1 MPTMIRLPRTL
12 AFVSVLVTCLGQSV
26 FGATDSPPAV
36 ALNRSRAAFLEGH
49 CLKCHGDK
57 AEEGVPRLDTIPYEL
72 ATLEAAERWQRVL
85 SVLNSG
91 EMPPAD
97 EPQPPAAEKT
107 EFLADLSAT
116 LVKARKALGD
126 QGRVGLLRRLNRR
139 EYVNT
144 IQDLLGIEP
153 DAASLPDD
161 KGTGTFDTIGSSLF
175 ISSDQL
181 EAYLAVARAAV
192 SAAVAEMRA
201 VAAPPEM
208 KRERRETE
216 VAYNTKLTN
225 SVRQLNATVAKLY
238 RWQLNDR
245 TPSLVE
251 MLGVRGPAPE
261 AEAKFVANRAPRD
274 FFYFTALLAMPKT
287 LEGSYL
293 GNAAYG
299 PHPSNEAIVIPKTA
313 PPGDY
318 VLRARLGTADAVL
331 DKKPVPKPGDPP
343 APPQFVEV
351 VMLEDGDAN
360 RPRVIAVEEVTGTL
374 DAPKEIEIRVHL
386 TPGSQRH
393 FAIREK
399 RFSDANAANFKHNQE
414 IVQGNA
420 IGDLPSIWCDWVEWE
435 GPAPS
440 PAMAAR
446 RLELL
451 GSADVPAK
459 TGAVAREVL
468 TRFAT
473 RAFRGVAP
481 DRRFMDRL
489 VTLQQQPRPTSS
501 DFFDSLVEPM
511 AIILSSPGFLYLN
524 EPLTAQAA
532 SDADRRLSDLE
543 LASRLAYLMWAG
555 PPDEPLV
562 AAARTGELRKPDVLA
577 AQIDRMVADPRSLR
591 FVTGFVHQW
600 LVIDRLDFF
609 QFDYKNYPGFDE
621 STREAARQE
630 VYRTCHLLLQQD
642 LDARRLLKNDFV
654 VVNSLLA
661 SYYGLTDGGKLV
673 TGMAYRKVSLPEK
686 SERGGLI
693 GMAAIL
699 AMGSNGSHTSP
710 VERGAWVL
718 RKLLNDPPPP
728 APANVPQ
735 LSRLDAK
742 KLTARE
748 RLLAHQEQPQCAQCH
763 RRIDPIGFGLEN
775 FDAAGLWRTVDTY
788 KPGEYLNK
796 DASGKLLVATYPI
809 DPAGALYGGPA
820 FADFF
825 ELRDRIAD
833 RGDGFLR
840 GLVENLYEYALGRP
854 VSFTDAEAIDGIV
867 AAAKADGGGFKSIV
881 KQLVATPEFQT
892 K

>member
-1 MPTMIRLPRTL
+1 MRTL
-12 AFVSVLVTCLGQSV
+12 AVVCLLVTCLGGSV
-26 FGATDSPPAV
+26 FAATDTAPAV
-36 ALNRSRAAFLEGH
+36 AFDRAKAAFLQAH

-57 AEEGVPRLDTIPYEL
+57 ADEGIPRLDTIPYEL

-85 SVLNSG
+85 AVMNSG

-97 EPQPPAAEKT
+97 EHQPPAAEKT
-107 EFLADLSAT
+107 EFLASLSAT
-116 LVKARKALGD
+116 LVQARKALGD

-144 IQDLLGIEP
+144 IQDLLGVQT
-153 DAASLPDD
+153 DAEGLPDD

-192 SAAVAEMRA
+192 SAALAEMRA
-201 VAAPPEM
+201 VTAPPET
-208 KRERRETE
+208 KRVRRETE
-216 VAYNTKLTN
+216 VAYNAQLTTT
-225 SVRQLNATVAKLY
+225 VRRLNAIVAKLH
-238 RWQLNDR
+238 RWRLNGEKPD
-245 TPSLVE
+245 LVE
-251 MLGVRGPAPE
+251 LLGTQKTSAPE
-261 AEAKFVANRAPRD
+261 AEAKFIAHRSPID
-274 FFYFTALLAMPKT
+274 FFYVTALLAMPKT

-293 GNAAYG
+293 GNASFSW
-299 PHPSNEAIVIPKTA
+299 HPSNEMIVIPKTA

-318 VLRARLGTADAVL
+318 VLRARLGTADAALNKL
-331 DKKPVPKPGDPP
+331 DKKPPPKPGEPP
-343 APPQFVEV
+343 APPQFVEIV
-351 VMLEDGDAN
+351 VLEDGDNN

-374 DAPKEIEIRVHL
+374 DAPQEIEIRVHL

-399 RFSDANAANFKHNQE
+399 RFSDGGGAGFKHGEE
-414 IVQGNA
+414 IREGNA

-440 PAMAAR
+440 PATAAR

-451 GSADVPAK
+451 GSAEVPAE
-459 TGAVAREVL
+459 TEAVAREIL

-481 DRRFMDRL
+481 DRDFVDRL
-489 VTLQQQPRPTSS
+489 IAIQRQPRPTGG
-501 DFFDSLVEPM
+501 DFLDSLVEPM

-532 SDADRRLSDLE
+532 TDADRQLSDIE
-543 LASRLAYLMWAG
+543 LASRLSYLLWAG
-555 PPDEPLV
+555 PPDEPLLAV
-562 AAARTGELRKPDVLA
+562 ARAGELRKPEVLA
-577 AQIDRMVADPRSLR
+577 SQVDRMVADPRSLR
-591 FVTGFVHQW
+591 FVIGFVHQW

-621 STREAARQE
+621 STRDAARQE
-630 VYRTCHLLLQQD
+630 VYRTCHLLLQED

-661 SYYGLTDGGKLV
+661 SHYGLTDGGKPV

-735 LSRLDAK
+735 LSRLEGQ
-742 KLTARE
+742 KLTVRE

-788 KPGEYLNK
+788 KPGEHLKK
-796 DASGKLLVATYPI
+796 DAAGKLLVATYPI
-809 DPAGALYGGPA
+809 DPAGAFYGGPA

-833 RGDGFLR
+833 HGDGFLR
-840 GLVENLYEYALGRP
+840 GLVENLYDYALGRP
-854 VSFTDAEAIDGIV
+854 VSFADAEAIDSIV
-867 AAAKADGGGFKSIV
+867 AAGKAKGGGFKAIV